1 MAISVLLL
9 AATAVLLRPP
19 AQPLRP
25 AGAAIEASTR
35 PPRGALHRPSA
46 APSRHRPI
54 FLVDVEP
61 PPEAEAPETE
71 APEAEAATTPEAEAA
86 EEAPKKKLRIPAIA
100 WVLPL
105 VIAESSVG
113 EQKWLEITQPVR
125 DLSIGGFRPFGVL
138 LEGLFAPI
146 VRVESFPVDDIGVAT
161 RPDIEGT
168 SGLAILLAYGVL
180 STAYGVWRDRQE
192 PPPPT

>member
-1 MAISVLLL
+1 M
-9 AATAVLLRPP
+9 
-19 AQPLRP
+19 
-25 AGAAIEASTR
+25 
-35 PPRGALHRPSA
+35 
-46 APSRHRPI
+46 
-54 FLVDVEP
+54 VDVEP
-61 PPEAEAPETE
+61 PPEAEA
-71 APEAEAATTPEAEAA
+71 AEAATPDAEAAATPDAEAA

-146 VRVESFPVDDIGVAT
+146 VRVESFPVDMRTWSVYEA
-161 RPDIEGT
+161 R
-168 SGLAILLAYGVL
+168 
-180 STAYGVWRDRQE
+180 
-192 PPPPT
+192 

>member
-1 MAISVLLL
+1 MATGLLLL
-9 AATAVLLRPP
+9 AATAVLL
-19 AQPLRP
+19 
-25 AGAAIEASTR
+25 
-35 PPRGALHRPSA
+35 HPSA
-46 APSRHRPI
+46 RPFRQVHRLSAALLRHGPVV
-54 FLVDVEP
+54 LVDVEP
-61 PPEAEAPETE
+61 PPETDAP
-71 APEAEAATTPEAEAA
+71 AAEAATPEPEAATPEAEAA

>member
-1 MAISVLLL
+1 MPTDLLLL
-9 AATAVLLRPP
+9 AATAVLFHPSV
-19 AQPLRP
+19 QPLRP
-25 AGAAIEASTR
+25 VPQR
-35 PPRGALHRPSA
+35 SA
-46 APSRHRPI
+46 ALPRHRPI
-54 FLVDVEP
+54 LLVDVEP

-71 APEAEAATTPEAEAA
+71 APEAEAA
-86 EEAPKKKLRIPAIA
+86 EETPKKKLRIPPIA

>member
-1 MAISVLLL
+1 MQSACNQHAISMQSACNPQPLTHSSRGR
-9 AATAVLLRPP
+9 ARPRPP
-19 AQPLRP
+19 ASLDLTP
-25 AGAAIEASTR
+25 
-35 PPRGALHRPSA
+35 
-46 APSRHRPI
+46 RHRTATTATRHRTI

-61 PPEAEAPETE
+61 PPEAEAP
-71 APEAEAATTPEAEAA
+71 AAEAAEEAPAAEAA

>member
-1 MAISVLLL
+1 MATGLLLL
-9 AATAVLLRPP
+9 AATAVLFQPLAR
-19 AQPLRP
+19 PLRP
-25 AGAAIEASTR
+25 VQ
-35 PPRGALHRPSA
+35 RPSA
-46 APSRHRPI
+46 VLLRHAPI
-54 FLVDVEP
+54 VLADVEP
-61 PPEAEAPETE
+61 PPETE
-71 APEAEAATTPEAEAA
+71 APAAEAATPEPEAATPEAEAA
-86 EEAPKKKLRIPAIA
+86 EETPKKKLRIPAIA

>member
-1 MAISVLLL
+1 M
-9 AATAVLLRPP
+9 
-19 AQPLRP
+19 
-25 AGAAIEASTR
+25 
-35 PPRGALHRPSA
+35 
-46 APSRHRPI
+46 
-54 FLVDVEP
+54 VDVEP
-61 PPEAEAPETE
+61 PPEAEAPEAE
-71 APEAEAATTPEAEAA
+71 PVAPDADAATPDAEAA

>member
-1 MAISVLLL
+1 MAIFVLLL
-9 AATAVLLRPP
+9 AATAALFHPSAR
-19 AQPLRP
+19 PLRP
-25 AGAAIEASTR
+25 AQQPLS
-35 PPRGALHRPSA
+35 AL
-46 APSRHRPI
+46 SRHRPV

-71 APEAEAATTPEAEAA
+71 APEAEAA
-86 EEAPKKKLRIPAIA
+86 EETPKKKLRIPAIA

>member
-1 MAISVLLL
+1 MAIFVLLL
-9 AATAVLLRPP
+9 AATAVLFHPSAR
-19 AQPLRP
+19 PLRP
-25 AGAAIEASTR
+25 AQQPLS
-35 PPRGALHRPSA
+35 AL
-46 APSRHRPI
+46 SRHRPV
-54 FLVDVEP
+54 FLVDVDP

-71 APEAEAATTPEAEAA
+71 APEAEAA
-86 EEAPKKKLRIPAIA
+86 EETPKKKLRIPAIA

-125 DLSIGGFRPFGVL
+125 DLSIGGFRPFGAL

>member
-1 MAISVLLL
+1 M
-9 AATAVLLRPP
+9 
-19 AQPLRP
+19 
-25 AGAAIEASTR
+25 
-35 PPRGALHRPSA
+35 
-46 APSRHRPI
+46 
-54 FLVDVEP
+54 
-61 PPEAEAPETE
+61 
-71 APEAEAATTPEAEAA
+71 
-86 EEAPKKKLRIPAIA
+86 RIPAIA

-192 PPPPT
+192 PPPT

>member
-1 MAISVLLL
+1 MATGLLLL
-9 AATAVLLRPP
+9 AATAVLFHPSAR
-19 AQPLRP
+19 PLRP
-25 AGAAIEASTR
+25 AQQPLS
-35 PPRGALHRPSA
+35 AL
-46 APSRHRPI
+46 SRHRPV

-71 APEAEAATTPEAEAA
+71 APEAEAA
-86 EEAPKKKLRIPAIA
+86 EETPKKKLRIPAIA

>member
-1 MAISVLLL
+1 M
-9 AATAVLLRPP
+9 
-19 AQPLRP
+19 
-25 AGAAIEASTR
+25 
-35 PPRGALHRPSA
+35 
-46 APSRHRPI
+46 
-54 FLVDVEP
+54 VDVEP
-61 PPEAEAPETE
+61 PPEAEAPE
-71 APEAEAATTPEAEAA
+71 AEAAAPEAEAA

-180 STAYGVWRDRQE
+180 TTAYGVWRDRQE

>member
-1 MAISVLLL
+1 MATGLLLL
-9 AATAVLLRPP
+9 AATAVLLHPSASPFRP
-19 AQPLRP
+19 AQQR
-25 AGAAIEASTR
+25 
-35 PPRGALHRPSA
+35 SA
-46 APSRHRPI
+46 ALPRAGSSADFAPRHRTATTAARHRTI

-61 PPEAEAPETE
+61 PPETE
-71 APEAEAATTPEAEAA
+71 APEAEADTTPEADAA